1 MTDRW
6 FEDEFEGLVFF
17 SPLRAPFLE
26 RCSGTS
32 VLVHLRSAGL
42 GCRVVVSLLAARGL
56 SGPFD
61 LSSSAV
67 CAFLSLSASL
77 VSSRSLLWVVAPPL
91 TSTSSP
97 VLCRC
102 PGDGV
107 CFGTVFVPFAF
118 L

>member
-6 FEDEFEGLVFF
+6 FENEFEGLVFF
-17 SPLRAPFLE
+17 LHCAHLFWSHVL
-26 RCSGTS
+26 GHS

-61 LSSSAV
+61 LSSSTV

-97 VLCRC
+97 VPCRC

>member
-6 FEDEFEGLVFF
+6 FENEFEGLVIFLHCAHF
-17 SPLRAPFLE
+17 FLE

-61 LSSSAV
+61 FSSSAV
-67 CAFLSLSASL
+67 CAFLSSRASL
-77 VSSRSLLWVVAPPL
+77 VSSRSLLWFVAPPL

-97 VLCRC
+97 VPCRC

-107 CFGTVFVPFAF
+107 CFGTVFVPYAF

>member
-1 MTDRW
+1 MLR
-6 FEDEFEGLVFF
+6 GLFSSCGMVRRVPPGSCDF

-42 GCRVVVSLLAARGL
+42 GCRVVVSQLAARGL
-56 SGPFD
+56 FGPSD

-77 VSSRSLLWVVAPPL
+77 VSS
-91 TSTSSP
+91 
-97 VLCRC
+97 
-102 PGDGV
+102 
-107 CFGTVFVPFAF
+107 
-118 L
+118 

>member
-6 FEDEFEGLVFF
+6 FEKEFEGLVIFL
-17 SPLRAPFLE
+17 PLRAPRLE

-32 VLVHLRSAGL
+32 VLVHFRSARL

-61 LSSSAV
+61 LSASAV
-67 CAFLSLSASL
+67 CVFLSLSASL
-77 VSSRSLLWVVAPPL
+77 VSSRSLLLVVAPPL

-97 VLCRC
+97 VSLQVSR
-102 PGDGV
+102 
-107 CFGTVFVPFAF
+107 
-118 L
+118 